1 MTAVKELIFSYIKE
15 NLGID
20 DTETVNELL
29 EEYCTTFHDYLVKIP
44 QYLEQ
49 SDADG
54 LYRAAHSLKGCSGN
68 VGHKMVHELCL
79 KLETAAR
86 ANDFAGA
93 LDIHT
98 QLQKA
103 ATDICGNC

>member
-1 MTAVKELIFSYIKE
+1 MTAVKERIFSYIKE

-20 DTETVNELL
+20 DTETVTELF
-29 EEYCTTFHDYLVKIP
+29 EEYCATFKEYLVKIP
-44 QYLEQ
+44 QCLEN

-68 VGHKMVHELCL
+68 VGHQVIHELCL

-86 ANDFAGA
+86 EKDFAAAIG
-93 LDIHT
+93 IHS
-98 QLQKA
+98 QLQEA
-103 ATDICGNC
+103 ATEMCGNG

>member
-1 MTAVKELIFSYIKE
+1 MTAVKERIFSYIKE

-29 EEYCTTFHDYLVKIP
+29 EEYCSTVKEYLVKIP
-44 QYLEQ
+44 QCLEE
-49 SDADG
+49 SDCDG

-68 VGHKMVHELCL
+68 VGHEVIHELCL

-86 ANDFAGA
+86 EKDFAGA
-93 LDIHT
+93 MGIHS
-98 QLQKA
+98 QLQEA
-103 ATDICGNC
+103 ATEMCGNC